1 MGSEALSAAND
12 TCVKMCY
19 NPNAQKLINASKDDS
34 AVEVYGCQHN
44 CMTKMFTSLNLFENY
59 SVTHPRYI
67 ARNEEL
73 KEMRK
78 ENREAIF
85 YYGSKDHQNL

>member
-1 MGSEALSAAND
+1 MGSEALSAANE

-34 AVEVYGCQHN
+34 AVEVYGCAHN
-44 CMTKMFTSLNLFENY
+44 CMTKMFTALNLFENY
-59 SVTHPRYI
+59 SMTHPRYI